1 VPSDP
6 SFLEIDKRY
15 TSKEDL
21 HTNGFLQAHD
31 QMHFDEKLPE
41 GTETRAYRVK
51 VLQAYWFA
59 GDFSKPL
66 SVSLISQNSKQ
77 SLKVS
82 F

>member
-6 SFLEIDKRY
+6 SFLEIVKRY

-31 QMHFDEKLPE
+31 QIHFDEKLPE
-41 GTETRAYRVK
+41 GTQTRAYRVK

-59 GDFSKPL
+59 GDFSTL